1 MEHNPELI
9 MKRSHSECLSFP
21 SPILSPSPIK
31 RNSKISSSIAQEI
44 FDFSSQADNIR
55 LKPRANTTTNII
67 TVKSCKFDSDSSR
80 YLFQITFFLKLSSEW
95 NSESNTSSFLRDCE
109 SPMGSSKNPFY
120 QEHIFEEVSF
130 ELPSRTSNPLVR
142 DADFKRN
149 NQNLVGILSHTMVPC
164 GPHTS
169 NL

>member
-1 MEHNPELI
+1 MEYNPELV
-9 MKRSHSECLSFP
+9 MKRSQSECLSFP
-21 SPILSPSPIK
+21 SKVFSPSPSK
-31 RNSKISSSIAQEI
+31 RNSKISSCIAQEI
-44 FDFSSQADNIR
+44 FDFSSQAQNTL

-67 TVKSCKFDSDSSR
+67 TVKSCEFGSDSSTR
-80 YLFQITFFLKLSSEW
+80 YLILSKYFLIIHSEW
-95 NSESNTSSFLRDCE
+95 NSDSNSGSFMRDCE

-120 QEHIFEEVSF
+120 QDHIFEEVSF

-149 NQNLVGILSHTMVPC
+149 NKLVGILSHTMVPC
-164 GPHTS
+164 GPNTS